1 MTKTN
6 VEEMDTTLLLK
17 LPDRKRFEMRLL
29 KKKLLE
35 DEVYS
40 FVLP

>member
-6 VEEMDTTLLLK
+6 VEEGATTLLLK
-17 LPDRKRFEMRLL
+17 LPDRKRFETRLL

-40 FVLP
+40 FISP